1 MFLFLLSLMKHISNL
16 KLIIKRYKKY
26 EGNNNKCKVQIYLFK
41 KKSNSISQ
49 AYQLLK
55 EICTLKSPFF
65 FQLFNSSLDMGT
77 CSNQS
82 EWGRHFYDASAV
94 QQATSSQLNFATFTD
109 MQKDS
114 IYG

>member
-1 MFLFLLSLMKHISNL
+1 MKHISNL

-26 EGNNNKCKVQIYLFK
+26 EGNNNIGAKYKFICLKKV
-41 KKSNSISQ
+41 NSQ

-65 FQLFNSSLDMGT
+65 FQLFNFSSLDMGT

-94 QQATSSQLNFATFTD
+94 PAGN
-109 MQKDS
+109 
-114 IYG
+114 